1 MKSALVLGAGLQG
14 ICTAY
19 FLSKHGLE
27 VTLIERNEG
36 PALEASMGNGG
47 YLQAEFPEIWN
58 APGIAGVL
66 AKAWRASLGSK
77 RHEAAMLVNTK
88 ELLRLVPWG
97 LRFLRS
103 ANIQSFLK
111 NTLTN
116 RVLAQYSLEQ
126 MAELR
131 AQTGIA
137 YDHAQ
142 QGAVFIFRDIPSM
155 DAYRPLLEHLDNKGG
170 CFEFLDQRRL
180 LALEPALQ
188 PIGEHLAGAIHYQND
203 ASGNSYLFAQSLLD
217 LAIINGVR
225 VKYGAPVLNIRKQ
238 AQKVSVQLK
247 DEVLEANALVIAA
260 GSESKLLAQ
269 QLGIKLHIA
278 PAKGYSLT
286 IPLGHC
292 RNRPSHVIADMGV
305 HAGITVLGDV
315 LRVAGTAEFCGYD
328 YSLPNQ
334 RIEYLLKLTEQILP
348 DFAATMDPTKVS
360 PFAGLRPLSADG
372 MPFIGSS
379 QFGNVF
385 INTGHGGLGWT
396 QAAGSGRALADIIA
410 GVKPGIDLA
419 PFAPTRSV

>member
-1 MKSALVLGAGLQG
+1 MKSVLVLGAGLQG

-19 FLSKHGLE
+19 YLSKHGLD

-36 PALEASMGNGG
+36 PALEASKGNGG

-58 APGIAGVL
+58 APGIVSVL

-77 RHEAAMLVNTK
+77 RHEAAMLVDTK

-103 ANIQSFLK
+103 ANTQSFLD

-116 RVLAQYSLEQ
+116 RLLAQYSLEQ

-131 AQTGIA
+131 AHTGIA

-142 QGAVFIFRDIPSM
+142 QGALFVFRDTQSM
-155 DAYRPLLEHLDNKGG
+155 DVYRPMLDHLEKRGG
-170 CFEFLDQRRL
+170 CFEFLDQKQL
-180 LALEPALQ
+180 LALEPVLQ
-188 PIGEHLAGAIHYQND
+188 PIGEQLCGAIRYQND

-217 LAIINGVR
+217 LAIVNGVR
-225 VKYGAPVLNIRKQ
+225 VKYGAPVLNILKQ
-238 AQKVSVQLK
+238 AQKICVQVK
-247 DEVLEANALVIAA
+247 DEVLEANSLVIAA
-260 GSESKLLAQ
+260 GVESKLLAQ
-269 QLGIKLHIA
+269 NLGIKLHIA
-278 PAKGYSLT
+278 PVKGYSLT
-286 IPLGHC
+286 IPLGDWH
-292 RNRPSHVIADMGV
+292 NRPSHVIADMGV
-305 HAGITVLGDV
+305 HAGVTVLGDV

-328 YSLPNQ
+328 YALPGE

-348 DFAATMDPTKVS
+348 DFAATMDRTKIS

-372 MPFIGSS
+372 MPFIGRS
-379 QFGNVF
+379 QFANVF

-396 QAAGSGRALADIIA
+396 QAAGSGRALADLIA
-410 GVKPGIDLA
+410 GVKPGIDLT